1 MCFNDT
7 KIRRCIFIY
16 YKQIQHRQQQLASEI
31 SSIRS
36 QLREFP
42 EGSFFCTFDQKTY
55 RWYHSLNGKKI
66 YIPKSNRT
74 FAETMATKK
83 YLSLLLEDLVCEE
96 KSSRNY
102 LQHPA
107 LDDRKSTQLLANSPE
122 YQKLLHPHFQPA
134 SADLSTWA
142 SASYQQNTYKPEQRI
157 HKSISGNFVRSK
169 SEFMIDTYLFLNK
182 LPYRYECA
190 LLLNGHEI
198 FPDFTIRHPKTG
210 ELYYWE
216 HFGMMDDPSYQQ
228 HAISKLALYSSN
240 GIIPSIHLIT
250 TYETKDHPLDA
261 ELVEKIIQHYFF

>member
-107 LDDRKSTQLLANSPE
+107 LDDRKSTQLLANSP
-122 YQKLLHPHFQPA
+122 
-134 SADLSTWA
+134 TVM
-142 SASYQQNTYKPEQRI
+142 N
-157 HKSISGNFVRSK
+157 V
-169 SEFMIDTYLFLNK
+169 LF
-182 LPYRYECA
+182 Y
-190 LLLNGHEI
+190 
-198 FPDFTIRHPKTG
+198 
-210 ELYYWE
+210 
-216 HFGMMDDPSYQQ
+216 
-228 HAISKLALYSSN
+228 
-240 GIIPSIHLIT
+240 
-250 TYETKDHPLDA
+250 
-261 ELVEKIIQHYFF
+261 